1 MRFKLIILTAA
12 VILVILGAG
21 LGVAAQGRV
30 VSCTFRGFNAV
41 IRKGP
46 TQGLRLSGTLRLTSS
61 YDGSL
66 TGSLLSTDGQVYVK
80 VSGHANGRAIN
91 LAFDFGYSGRTQTYL
106 LGVGT
111 MWEPFNTCS
120 GAMGGLFTGPQDG
133 DIGDW
138 GVHTGPPVGG

>member
-1 MRFKLIILTAA
+1 MRFKRIISIA
-12 VILVILGAG
+12 VIVILA
-21 LGVAAQGRV
+21 LGVAQDTATAQGAV
-30 VSCTFRGFNAV
+30 VTCTFRGFSAV

-66 TGSLLSTDGQVYVK
+66 TGSLLSTDRQVYVG
-80 VSGHANGRAIN
+80 VSGHAHGRAIN

-111 MWEPFNTCS
+111 MWEPFNKCS

-138 GVHTGPPVGG
+138 HVGGSS